1 MLKYIVI
8 GIVILV
14 ALAVLRRLFGR
25 PAREPN
31 PPREPKMIAA
41 EGGAVMV
48 EAEGEEIDVDPATL
62 AEIRALATSG
72 RTIEAIKRLRE
83 VTDLDLARAKDIV
96 ESLQRMPPR

>member
-31 PPREPKMIAA
+31 PPRESKKIAA
-41 EGGAVMV
+41 EVGAVMV